1 MKTKK
6 KMLISKGIAGLI
18 ALGLLTG
25 MGWAEKKPS
34 AIEREARACFE
45 RVKKDYK
52 EGMEAIS
59 KELEEKDKQGVFERK
74 DKKGEID
81 FTSRSKYIE
90 TEHYKKKYDLAFK
103 TAKEYARIAETY
115 PKSKIAD
122 LSLFEAIK
130 VLENLKMSDFI
141 TKEQGKEI
149 QSQTTRYAN
158 ILIDK
163 YPETEIAK
171 FEKIKINKEGLK
183 AEEMIKRYEAL
194 TNKYPKSEVA
204 DDCLFEIINL
214 LIQTRS
220 YPKGEVL
227 DENYKRAMKYAER
240 LYKDYPKSEL
250 GEWVYFSIGLNWC
263 GLGCSDF
270 SPGEYPEK
278 YIDAYVEVVKR
289 YPESKYAPTSLQLI
303 MIVSRHEKPHLTLWA
318 YKTLIVE
325 YKDKPF
331 FCFAGGDIYYY
342 SPEQRY
348 YIEKHYGE
356 GILYDCAWIIKS
368 ALYDYKYNTKEE
380 YYPKGKITNG
390 NELYKIL
397 KPYLEEQ
404 DERWKDFNPFSDE
417 YGLKLIY
424 YESNGQK
431 FKFKLEL
438 FGLTEEVESE

>member
-6 KMLISKGIAGLI
+6 VLISKGIACLMI
-18 ALGLLTG
+18 LGLLTG
-25 MGWAEKKPS
+25 IGWAEKKPS
-34 AIEREARACFE
+34 AIEKEAKACFE

-74 DKKGEID
+74 DKKGEVD
-81 FTSRSKYIE
+81 FISRSKYIE

-103 TAKEYARIAETY
+103 AAKEYARVAETY

-130 VLENLKMSDFI
+130 VLENIGI
-141 TKEQGKEI
+141 TSFATQEQRKEL
-149 QSQTTRYAN
+149 QSQATRYAN

-163 YPETEIAK
+163 YPEKETAK

-183 AEEMIKRYEAL
+183 VEEMIKRYEAL
-194 TNKYPKSEVA
+194 ANKYPKSEVA

-220 YPKGEVL
+220 YPEGEVL
-227 DENYKRAMKYAER
+227 DENYKRAMKYADR

-250 GEWVYFSIGLNWC
+250 GEIGYLIIGFKWC
-263 GLGCSDF
+263 GLIDF
-270 SPGEYPEK
+270 VQPK
-278 YIDAYVEVVKR
+278 YTDAYVEVVKR
-289 YPESKYAPTSLQLI
+289 YPESKYAPASLQLI
-303 MIVSRHEKPHLTLWA
+303 MIVSSHEKPDLTLWA

-331 FCFAGGDIYYY
+331 FCFVGGDIY

-348 YIEKHYGE
+348 YIEKDYGE
-356 GILYDCAWIIKS
+356 RILYDCAWIIKS
-368 ALYDYKYNTKEE
+368 ALYDYNTKEE
-380 YYPKGKITNG
+380 HYPKGRITNG

-397 KPYLEEQ
+397 KPYLEKQEN
-404 DERWKDFNPFSDE
+404 WKKDFNPFSNE